1 MKLLPS
7 RLKIKEHGEK
17 EKWRASPILYLG
29 NFVTRSGLGVIEY
42 LSIVGAKADYLNS
55 LSLKLKMKPK
65 NFENDI
71 EKYLFDLA
79 LIKLFDISNVFYLF
93 VF

>member
-1 MKLLPS
+1 MIFAWRMPGVQILLISKCSEGNRPTFQKTMKLLPS

-42 LSIVGAKADYLNS
+42 LSHVGAKAV
-55 LSLKLKMKPK
+55 
-65 NFENDI
+65 I
-71 EKYLFDLA
+71 EVEA
-79 LIKLFDISNVFYLF
+79 
-93 VF
+93 